1 MMRRLGLL
9 AWLAVGA
16 VGLAAAAELGD
27 AQAVPQL
34 GARGVASYRDF
45 LASGRHR
52 AFAIAAGGAW
62 AWRGDLPSRDL
73 AERAVLDDCRA
84 NTAQTCVLYA
94 ADDQL
99 VFDAKAWPTLW
110 GPYADAAAAQRAPV
124 GTQRG
129 ERFPDLAF
137 RDAAGRAAKVSDY
150 RGKVLVLHFWGSWCG
165 PCRREL
171 PDLQGLVKRLERQRD
186 IRFVFLPVRE
196 PFATARDWARAQ
208 QLQLPLYD
216 SGVTGAGD
224 HAFALA
230 DGTRLPD
237 RQVAGKFP
245 TTYVLDK
252 HGIVVFAHVGDASR
266 WREYAPFLRDAATR
280 SGK

>member
-1 MMRRLGLL
+1 MKRLLVLL
-9 AWLAVGA
+9 ACLTAGTAGA
-16 VGLAAAAELGD
+16 ARLDDAA
-27 AQAVPQL
+27 AVPQL
-34 GARGVASYRDF
+34 GPRGADSYRDF
-45 LASGRHR
+45 LAAGQHR
-52 AFAIAAGGAW
+52 AFAIAPGGAW
-62 AWRGDLPSRDL
+62 AWRADLPSRDL
-73 AERAVLDDCRA
+73 AERAALDDCRDNA
-84 NTAQTCVLYA
+84 TQPCVLYA
-94 ADDQL
+94 SDDQL
-99 VFDAKAWPTLW
+99 VFDAQAWPKLW
-110 GPYADAAAAQRAPV
+110 GPYADARAAQRAAV
-124 GTQRG
+124 GTRRG

-137 RDAAGRAAKVSDY
+137 RAADGRRAKVSDY
-150 RGKVLVLHFWGSWCG
+150 RGQVLVLHFWGSWCG

-171 PDLQGLVKRLERQRD
+171 PDLQGLVKTLAGQRD

-208 QLQLPLYD
+208 KLELPLYD
-216 SGVTGAGD
+216 SGVTDGGE

-252 HGIVVFAHVGDASR
+252 RGLVVFAHVGDASR
-266 WREYAPFLRDAATR
+266 WGDYAPFLRDAAAR